1 MISDLK
7 DFFWKTV
14 RKTGDQTLSPLAS
27 EIKSK
32 NLTYLSDD
40 KFISLEGEINRIDR
54 ENVTGDFAEFG
65 IALGGSAIYL
75 ARRAKGRRFLGFD
88 VFDMIPPPSER
99 DGDDTH
105 ARYETIKK
113 GDSQGIGGDLYYGY
127 EEHLYD
133 RVVRNFRDFNLDVN
147 GREICLTKGL
157 FEDTVRFSGPDRLS
171 LAHIDCDWYDP
182 VQFCIQAV
190 SPVLSSGGVIILDDY
205 NDFGG
210 CREATDRILAAD
222 TSLNLERHEP
232 HAVIRK
238 L

>member
-7 DFFWKTV
+7 KFFWKTL
-14 RKTGDQTLSPLAS
+14 RGTGDQTLSPLAA

-40 KFISLEGEINRIDR
+40 KILSLEQEISRIHQ
-54 ENVTGDFAEFG
+54 ENVSGDFAEFG

-75 ARRAKGRRFLGFD
+75 ARRAEGRRFLGFD

-113 GDSQGIGGDLYYGY
+113 GNSQGIGGDLYYGY
-127 EEHLYD
+127 EENLYD
-133 RVVRNFRDFNLDVN
+133 RVVRNFRDFDLEVD
-147 GREICLTKGL
+147 GREVCLTKGL
-157 FEDTVRFSGPDRLS
+157 FEDTVRFGGSDHLS

-182 VQFCIQAV
+182 VHFCIEAV
-190 SPVLSSGGVIILDDY
+190 SPVLSNGGVIILDDY

-210 CREATDRILAAD
+210 CREAADKILAAD
-222 TSLNLERHEP
+222 KSLNLERNQP

-238 L
+238 T